1 MFVKVLCSVISNKL
15 EISSLQAVRDQLRPP
30 AKCAGRGRDGGRGRA
45 AADDTQRV
53 QQGAGRRQHA
63 GDEETVH
70 EPTHLVTTL
79 VTLLLPHQIWT
90 CNIQNRMYYCS
101 SPRFHT

>member
-1 MFVKVLCSVISNKL
+1 M
-15 EISSLQAVRDQLRPP
+15 RDRLRPSP
-30 AKCAGRGRDGGRGRA
+30 DCAGRGRDGGRGPA

-70 EPTHLVTTL
+70 EPTHLVTTQ
-79 VTLLLPHQIWT
+79 VTLTTQ
-90 CNIQNRMYYCS
+90 
-101 SPRFHT
+101 

>member
-1 MFVKVLCSVISNKL
+1 MCSVISNKL

-30 AKCAGRGRDGGRGRA
+30 PECAGRRRDGGRGGA

-53 QQGAGRRQHA
+53 QQGAGRRKHA

-70 EPTHLVTTL
+70 EPTHLVKTQ
-79 VTLLLPHQIWT
+79 VTLTTQ
-90 CNIQNRMYYCS
+90 
-101 SPRFHT
+101 